1 MADNISITAGS
12 GTVIATD
19 DVSGAHYQR
28 VKLVDG
34 TLESTAAIPG
44 SATDGLLVNLGANN
58 DVTVT
63 SGSVTVSAT
72 NLDIRDLSSAS
83 DSVTVAQ
90 STAANLKSEVTN
102 AGTFAVQAT
111 LGSETTKVIGT
122 VNIAALQSIEVTQD
136 TSGALVVLEP
146 SASNIMDSVQLID
159 DTVFIDDA
167 AFTVGSSKVL
177 VSGFLADDATPDASD
192 EGDAVAARCTLDRKQ
207 IVMLGESG
215 ANFVRGGGAKVN
227 TTDQS
232 IMVASGNASIR
243 NYLCWVSVYNSSSTN
258 TYVNVKDGSTVVAVL
273 PLPAY
278 GGAIFNLPVP
288 IRGTGNTAF
297 NLATG
302 ASVTTAYLYGGGYK
316 GY

>member
-1 MADNISITAGS
+1 MADNIAITAGV
-12 GTVIATD
+12 GTTIATD
-19 DVSGAHYQR
+19 DVSNVHYQR

-34 TLESTAAIPG
+34 TLDSVAAIPG
-44 SATDGLLVNLGANN
+44 SATDGLLVNLGTNN
-58 DVTVT
+58 DVT
-63 SGSVTVSAT
+63 
-72 NLDIRDLSSAS
+72 
-83 DSVTVAQ
+83 
-90 STAANLKSEVTN
+90 
-102 AGTFAVQAT
+102 AT
-111 LGSETTKVIGT
+111 LSAETTKVIGT
-122 VNIAALQSIEVTQD
+122 VNIAMSQSIEVTQSTPD
-136 TSGALVVLEP
+136 KLVVLEP
-146 SASNIMDSVQLID
+146 SASNIMDAVQLID
-159 DTVFIDDA
+159 DTVFDDDA
-167 AFTVGSSKVL
+167 AFTVGTSKVL
-177 VSGFLADDATPDASD
+177 VSGFLADDASPDVSD

-207 IVMLGESG
+207 IVMVGESG
-215 ANFVRGGGAKVN
+215 ANFVRGGGAKTN

-232 IMVASGNASIR
+232 IMEASGNASIY
-243 NYLCWVSVYNSSSTN
+243 NYLCWVSVYNSSTTN